1 MNEVT
6 ELCNSS
12 QKGKRAVG
20 GEGRALQQEGRN
32 ERAGEETHIISPS
45 LDLLVQLVLVL
56 VPERRVAH
64 QQDVEDHP
72 WDTHKNTWTNK
83 YTDTHTNTQNAHFV
97 RNWISDS
104 LFLSFYHLGNTICA
118 LCIFLWTTH
127 HRPRCPQVCH
137 MPPSSKPQGTDT
149 PVCQQILQKNPPPK
163 QLIDMLKA
171 IDCVGA
177 ICGSAYIG
185 SNIIFSKIWPIGP
198 NRTEILRI

>member
-32 ERAGEETHIISPS
+32 ETAGEETHIISPS

-72 WDTHKNTWTNK
+72 
-83 YTDTHTNTQNAHFV
+83 
-97 RNWISDS
+97 
-104 LFLSFYHLGNTICA
+104 
-118 LCIFLWTTH
+118 
-127 HRPRCPQVCH
+127 
-137 MPPSSKPQGTDT
+137 
-149 PVCQQILQKNPPPK
+149 
-163 QLIDMLKA
+163 
-171 IDCVGA
+171 
-177 ICGSAYIG
+177 
-185 SNIIFSKIWPIGP
+185 
-198 NRTEILRI
+198 